1 MAASASLSR
10 EAAGDDGHRD
20 AVHAGAEQHRDEDDV
35 DEAEQEQRH
44 RHADLQAGVL
54 AE

>member
-1 MAASASLSR
+1 MIATVMPFAPTR
-10 EAAGDDGHRD
+10 
-20 AVHAGAEQHRDEDDV
+20 EQHDDEDDV
-35 DEAEQEQRH
+35 DEAEQEQRQ